1 MFDRQQQSIAYGTEP
16 RQVLDLY
23 PSPDRRH
30 DTVVVFWYGGSW
42 RSGSKQTYRFMGRA
56 LSSLGYTVVVP
67 DYRLYPQ
74 AIFPAFID
82 DAAAAVKWVRDNLQP
97 RRIILMGHS
106 AGAHIASILVLEP
119 HYLAAVGLSLA
130 DIAGFVG
137 LSGPYD
143 FTPHPDLR
151 PVFGSA
157 PASQWNPVDLVTS
170 PQAVPLMLVHGRR
183 DHIVKLSNLYT
194 LQKAVTT
201 AGGRVETQIYPWF
214 GHFTILLPFITR
226 FVIARSMKVR
236 LQGFIDSL

>member
-42 RSGSKQTYRFMGRA
+42 RSGNKQTYRFMGRA
-56 LSSLGYTVVVP
+56 LSSLGHTVVVP
-67 DYRLYPQ
+67 DYRLYPEVT
-74 AIFPAFID
+74 FPAFID
-82 DAAAAVKWVRDNLQP
+82 DAAAAVKWVHDNLQP

-106 AGAHIASILVLEP
+106 AGAHIAAVLALDGR
-119 HYLAAVGLSLA
+119 YLEAVGLALS

-157 PASQWNPVDLVTS
+157 PAALWNPINLVALT
-170 PQAVPLMLVHGRR
+170 QNVPMLLIHGRR
-183 DHIVKLSNLYT
+183 DHIVKISNLYV
-194 LQKAVTT
+194 LSAAVKKS
-201 AGGRVETQIYPWF
+201 GGRVETQIYPRF
-214 GHFTILLPFITR
+214 GHFTILIPFITR
-226 FVIARSMKVR
+226 WVITRSMKVR